1 MSTISHLTT
10 GSVKGSEA
18 AAPHKASR
26 NTMKT
31 EGREKKKKRKNE
43 VFPVPEQ
50 NISTVRGCLTV

>member
-1 MSTISHLTT
+1 MSTISPLTT

-31 EGREKKKKRKNE
+31 DGRGKKRKNE

-50 NISTVRGCLTV
+50 NISTVGGCLTV